1 MRAPVDPRTEQTL
14 KLMSKIYQVLL
25 LILLSVAASGQE
37 KAFKSLLADPVM
49 SGASFSGCILNT
61 KDRTTVWEYNSGESL
76 IPASVMK
83 VVTSAAALELLGP
96 EYSFITRL
104 GYTGS
109 LNRRTG
115 VLSGDIV
122 IQGGGDPSLGSPYFD
137 EHYGSFLSVWIQK
150 IKESGIKTITGRVI
164 CDDSRYDYQP
174 VPSGWLW
181 EDIGNYYG
189 AGVYALS
196 LFDNTF
202 HIHFR
207 TSSEG
212 SVPEITGFVPDIC
225 RYDLSNQLISY
236 GNTDMGYV
244 FSAPY
249 GSYGWIAGSI
259 PANREDFVLKA
270 SIPDPPLLMARM
282 FDLMLDSAGIE
293 VGQAPSTSR
302 IENVI
307 PAEMILL
314 AEVES
319 PPLASIIEVLNHESV
334 NLYAEHLLKEIGL
347 QFKGKGTTK
356 SGIEVL
362 YSFLQDAGT
371 DTSGFFIEDGS
382 GLSPLNA
389 VTSKGLA
396 GLMLYMLKKSAYPEA
411 FLNSLP
417 EAGREGTLKS
427 AFRNP
432 AFESNLKAKSGSFTR
447 TRSYT
452 GYFTA
457 RSGREMAFSILINN
471 FSGPSQTIVAGIEAI
486 LLETLE
492 KR

>member
-1 MRAPVDPRTEQTL
+1 
-14 KLMSKIYQVLL
+14 MSKKYKALL
-25 LILLSVAASGQE
+25 LILLSTAASGQE
-37 KAFKSLLADPVM
+37 KALKSLLANPVM
-49 SGASFSGCILNT
+49 SGASFSGCFFDT
-61 KDRTTVWEYNSGESL
+61 KDRKIVWEYKSGESL

-96 EYSFITRL
+96 EYTFLTRL

-109 LNRRTG
+109 LNKRTG
-115 VLSGDIV
+115 VLSGDII
-122 IQGGGDPSLGSPYFD
+122 IQGGGDPSLGSPYFS
-137 EHYGSFLSVWIQK
+137 EHYGRFLSSWIQK
-150 IKESGIKTITGRVI
+150 IKESGIKTINGRVI

-189 AGVYALS
+189 AGVYGLS
-196 LFDNTF
+196 FSDNTF
-202 HIHFR
+202 HIHFK
-207 TSSEG
+207 TSEPG
-212 SVPEITGFVPDIC
+212 SVPEITGIVPEIC
-225 RYDLSNQLISY
+225 SYDLSNQLISY

-249 GSYGWIAGSI
+249 GSFGWIAGSI

-270 SIPDPPLLMARM
+270 SITDPPFLMASL

-293 VGQAPSTSR
+293 VVKAPSTSR
-302 IENVI
+302 IENAI
-307 PAEMILL
+307 PPETILL

-319 PPLASIIEVLNHESV
+319 PPLAAIIEVLNHESV

-347 QFKGKGTTK
+347 QFEKKGTTK
-356 SGIEVL
+356 AGIEVL
-362 YSFLQDAGT
+362 YSFLQDAGA

-396 GLMLYMLKKSAYPEA
+396 GLMLFMQTGARHPEE

-417 EAGREGTLKS
+417 DAGKEGTLKS

-432 AFESNLKAKSGSFTR
+432 VFESNLKAKSGSFTR

-471 FSGPSQTIVAGIEAI
+471 FSGPSQTIVSGIEAI

-492 KR
+492 NQ

>member
-1 MRAPVDPRTEQTL
+1 
-14 KLMSKIYQVLL
+14 MSKKYQALL
-25 LILLSVAASGQE
+25 LILLSAAASGQE
-37 KAFKSLLADPVM
+37 RSLKSLLSDPVM
-49 SGASFSGCILNT
+49 SGASFSGCILDA
-61 KDRTTVWEYNSGESL
+61 KDGTTVWEYNSGESL
-76 IPASVMK
+76 IPASVLK
-83 VVTSAAALELLGP
+83 VVTSAAALDLLGP
-96 EYSFITRL
+96 EYSFLTRL

-109 LNRRTG
+109 LKKKTG
-115 VLSGDIV
+115 VLSGDII
-122 IQGGGDPSLGSPYFD
+122 IQGGGDPSLGSPYFT
-137 EHYGSFLSVWIQK
+137 EHYGSFLSAWIQK
-150 IKESGIKTITGRVI
+150 IKESGIKTINGRVI

-189 AGVYALS
+189 AGVYGLS

-207 TSSEG
+207 TSAPG

-225 RYDLSNQLISY
+225 RYDISNQLVSY

-244 FSAPY
+244 FYAPY

-270 SIPDPPLLMARM
+270 SIPDPPLLMARL
-282 FDLMLDSAGIE
+282 FDRMLDSAGIE
-293 VGQAPSTSR
+293 VAREPSTSR
-302 IENVI
+302 IENTI
-307 PAEMILL
+307 PPEMILL
-314 AEVES
+314 DEVES
-319 PPLASIIEVLNHESV
+319 PPLVSVIEVLNHESV

-347 QFKGKGTTK
+347 QFKGKGTTR
-356 SGIEVL
+356 SGIQVL
-362 YSFLQDAGT
+362 YSFLQDAGC

-389 VTSKGLA
+389 VTSKGLS
-396 GLMLYMLKKSAYPEA
+396 GLMLYMLTKATYPEA

-417 EAGREGTLKS
+417 EAGKEGTLKS

-432 AFESNLKAKSGSFTR
+432 AFYSNLKAKSGSFAR

-457 RSGREMAFSILINN
+457 RSGRKMAFSILVNN

-492 KR
+492 TR

>member
-1 MRAPVDPRTEQTL
+1 
-14 KLMSKIYQVLL
+14 MSKKYQVLL
-25 LILLSVAASGQE
+25 LILISAAASGQE
-37 KAFKSLLADPVM
+37 RSLKSLLSDPVM
-49 SGASFSGCILNT
+49 SGASFSGCILDT
-61 KDRTTVWEYNSGESL
+61 KDGTTVWEYNSGESL
-76 IPASVMK
+76 IPASVLK

-104 GYTGS
+104 GYTGIF
-109 LNRRTG
+109 NKRTG
-115 VLSGDIV
+115 VLSGDII
-122 IQGGGDPSLGSPYFD
+122 IQGGGDPSLGSPYFS
-137 EHYGSFLSVWIQK
+137 EHYGSFLSSWIQK
-150 IKESGIKTITGRVI
+150 IKESGIKTISGRVI

-174 VPSGWLW
+174 VPPGWLW

-189 AGVYALS
+189 AGVYGLS

-207 TSSEG
+207 TSAEG
-212 SVPEITGFVPDIC
+212 SVPEITGFMPDIC

-249 GSYGWIAGSI
+249 ASYGWIAGSI

-270 SIPDPPLLMARM
+270 SIPDPPLLMARL
-282 FDLMLDSAGIE
+282 FDRMLDSAGIE
-293 VGQAPSTSR
+293 SCQAPSTSR
-302 IENVI
+302 IENAI
-307 PAEMILL
+307 SSEMILL
-314 AEVES
+314 AELES

-347 QFKGKGTTK
+347 QIKGKGTTQ

-362 YSFLQDAGT
+362 YGFLQDSGA

-382 GLSPLNA
+382 GLSPLTA

-396 GLMLYMLKKSAYPEA
+396 GLMLYMHTRARHPGA
-411 FLNSLP
+411 FLKSLP
-417 EAGREGTLKS
+417 EAGKEGTLKG

-457 RSGREMAFSILINN
+457 RSGRLMAFSILVNN
-471 FSGPSQTIVAGIEAI
+471 FSGPSQKIVAGIEAL

-492 KR
+492 NR

>member
-1 MRAPVDPRTEQTL
+1 
-14 KLMSKIYQVLL
+14 MSKKYQALL
-25 LILLSVAASGQE
+25 LILLSAAASGQE
-37 KAFKSLLADPVM
+37 RALKSLLANPVM
-49 SGASFSGCILNT
+49 SGASFSGCIFDT
-61 KDRTTVWEYNSGESL
+61 KDRTAVWEFNSGESL
-76 IPASVMK
+76 IPASVLK
-83 VVTSAAALELLGP
+83 VVTSAAALEFLGP
-96 EYSFITRL
+96 EYSFHTRL

-109 LNRRTG
+109 LNKRTE
-115 VLSGDIV
+115 VLSGDII
-122 IQGGGDPSLGSPYFD
+122 IQGGGDPSLGSPYFS
-137 EHYGSFLSVWIQK
+137 EHYGSFLSEWIQK
-150 IKESGIKTITGRVI
+150 IKESGIKTIKGMVI

-189 AGVYALS
+189 AGVYGLS

-207 TSSEG
+207 TSAPG

-225 RYDLSNQLISY
+225 RYDISNQLVSY

-270 SIPDPPLLMARM
+270 SIQDPPLLMARL
-282 FDLMLDSAGIE
+282 FDRMLDSAGIE
-293 VGQAPSTSR
+293 VVQAPSTSR
-302 IENVI
+302 IENTI
-307 PAEMILL
+307 LPEMILID
-314 AEVES
+314 EVES

-347 QFKGKGTTK
+347 QIKGKGITK

-362 YSFLQDAGT
+362 YSFLQEAGC

-382 GLSPLNA
+382 GLSPINA

-396 GLMLYMLKKSAYPEA
+396 GLMLYMLTKASYPEA

-417 EAGREGTLKS
+417 EAGKEGTLKS

-432 AFESNLKAKSGSFTR
+432 AFDSNLRAKSGSFTR

-457 RSGREMAFSILINN
+457 RSGSEMAFSILVNN

-486 LLETLE
+486 LLETIE
-492 KR
+492 NR